1 MKLINYQKKKILIHE
16 GLDDAFLKNDKL
28 ISCPRCDGMAYYG
41 LYNSVDLDIYEE
53 KEIKAI
59 VGGIKGLEFVGGEI
73 QEYRYKNSSLRVSET
88 KCSNGHDILVVFTY
102 KELQP
107 ACYGSYLVGVFDNNT
122 FNEEC

>member
-1 MKLINYQKKKILIHE
+1 MKIINYQKKKVLIHD
-16 GLDDAFLKNDKL
+16 GLEDAFLKNDKL

-41 LYNSVDLDIYEE
+41 LYNSTDLDMYDE
-53 KEIKAI
+53 KKIKAI
-59 VGGIKGLEFVGGEI
+59 VGSIKGLEFVGGEI

-107 ACYGSYLVGVFDNNT
+107 ARYGSYLVGVFDNNT